1 MPASLTSA
9 QKEAQCPV
17 CFVLCL
23 AVPLD
28 GELSPT
34 IQRYFTPTHEL
45 LDELVEVVKFQLKNT
60 ASLVH
65 HLRTKNERQKQ
76 VLKRAKEELLHM
88 KELKK
93 QVRELQA
100 ERHQWLARFQAM
112 SINQA
117 AAAPQLRGTAA
128 EVSRSDYTGQG
139 GLFRPAPQPSSARPF
154 SFDTSF
160 STQRGTL
167 PLQTRVNANP
177 SHGTR
182 GDNCQRGDREAIV
195 SSLECTVRELI
206 DDAPKGLIIEANALS
221 PSTLR
226 RSSAADPISTPE
238 PSSEDGGDG
247 MASADQTTEAANPE
261 EDTCHAVVSTFDLF
275 SIGIGP
281 SSSHTVGPMRASKIF
296 ISDLEHYNLTARVHR
311 LRVDLY
317 GSLALT
323 GVGHGTP
330 DAILIGLEG
339 DAPETVETNTISS
352 RIQSIKDTCSLALN
366 GQARVQF
373 DPAKDMVFHYFES
386 LPQHSNGM
394 RFTAYDASGDMLAT
408 NEYFSIGGGFV
419 VCDQTQ
425 VAHGDNLYFRSYDIH
440 QENVPDNRKTQ
451 DVVAAALPFRNG
463 QELLHVCKR
472 LNMTIAEVV
481 YENELK
487 WRSAAEIQT
496 KMRAIWNTMD
506 QSIRNGCLSSE
517 PYLPGRLHVKRRA
530 PRLYQNLMR
539 GIYRPAGSVE
549 SIQPS
554 YSFTASSTTTTTTGA
569 TSSAT
574 SEISDAELAAVGDT
588 IPSIGIVR
596 PSSVGLPNATGRPR
610 QTRRFNLPALDY
622 LSVYAIAVNEE
633 NAAGGRVV
641 TAPTNGAAGVIPAVL
656 KYHLE
661 FLSENP
667 EHDILEF
674 MFTAAAIGML
684 YKRGASIS
692 AAEVGC
698 QGEVG
703 VACSMSAGA
712 FAAVMGG
719 TPEQI
724 ENAAEI
730 GMEHNLGLTCDPVDG
745 LVQIPCIERNA
756 LGAVKAVTAA
766 QLALNGDGGHRVTLD
781 QVIESMRQT
790 GLDMQSKYKETSQ
803 GGLAVNVPFC

>member
-1 MPASLTSA
+1 M
-9 QKEAQCPV
+9 
-17 CFVLCL
+17 
-23 AVPLD
+23 
-28 GELSPT
+28 
-34 IQRYFTPTHEL
+34 
-45 LDELVEVVKFQLKNT
+45 
-60 ASLVH
+60 
-65 HLRTKNERQKQ
+65 
-76 VLKRAKEELLHM
+76 
-88 KELKK
+88 
-93 QVRELQA
+93 
-100 ERHQWLARFQAM
+100 
-112 SINQA
+112 
-117 AAAPQLRGTAA
+117 
-128 EVSRSDYTGQG
+128 
-139 GLFRPAPQPSSARPF
+139 
-154 SFDTSF
+154 
-160 STQRGTL
+160 
-167 PLQTRVNANP
+167 
-177 SHGTR
+177 
-182 GDNCQRGDREAIV
+182 
-195 SSLECTVRELI
+195 
-206 DDAPKGLIIEANALS
+206 S
-221 PSTLR
+221 PSTFHGT
-226 RSSAADPISTPE
+226 SAADPISTPE
-238 PSSEDGGDG
+238 LPNEDGNEP
-247 MASADQTTEAANPE
+247 MAGANQASETARPD
-261 EDTCHAVVSTFDLF
+261 EDTRHAVVSTFDLF

-296 ISDLEHYNLTARVHR
+296 ISDLEHYDLMARVHR

-339 DAPETVETNTISS
+339 DAPETVETNTISP
-352 RIQSIKDTCSLALN
+352 RIQAIKSTQSLALN
-366 GQARVQF
+366 GQTRVQF

-440 QENVPDNRKTQ
+440 QENIPDNRKTQ
-451 DVVAAALPFRNG
+451 DVVVAALPFRNG

-487 WRSAAEIQT
+487 WRSAADIQT
-496 KMRAIWNTMD
+496 KMRAIWDTMD
-506 QSIRNGCLSSE
+506 QSIRNGCLSPE
-517 PYLPGRLHVKRRA
+517 PYLPGRLRVKRRA

-549 SIQPS
+549 GIQPS
-554 YSFTASSTTTTTTGA
+554 YSFTASSTTTSTGTTFETNNA
-569 TSSAT
+569 A
-574 SEISDAELAAVGDT
+574 LAAVSSD
-588 IPSIGIVR
+588 IDIVR
-596 PSSVGLPNATGRPR
+596 PTSVGLPNATRRPR
-610 QTRRFNLPALDY
+610 FTRRFNLPALDY

-719 TPEQI
+719 TPEQV

-766 QLALNGDGGHRVTLD
+766 QLALNGDGAHRVTLD